1 MFLYSSTKVGE
12 HFYDSSFELFI
23 ITYLYFI
30 RAFFVCLFVLSYS
43 FLWNILLCIFILF
56 HFLCECE
63 TQAGQTVTSPTL
75 EVRYFC
81 RAFPCR
87 LLVPDG
93 SRSRAGAEVS
103 MA

>member
-30 RAFFVCLFVLSYS
+30 RAFSICLFVLSCS

-56 HFLCECE
+56 HFLCESE
-63 TQAGQTVTSPTL
+63 TQAGQTVTSPTF
-75 EVRYFC
+75 EVRYSADC
-81 RAFPCR
+81 LC
-87 LLVPDG
+87 LMVLETG
-93 SRSRAGAEVS
+93 LELK
-103 MA
+103 